1 MLLNIHFFCL
11 SSTLDNAE
19 SLAYFQKTFLI
30 VTYFAYSI
38 GDSYARISC
47 LFHDLP
53 VRAFDHLIA
62 RISLLLGSY
71 LQFRKD

>member
-1 MLLNIHFFCL
+1 MLIG
-11 SSTLDNAE
+11 T
-19 SLAYFQKTFLI
+19 

>member
-1 MLLNIHFFCL
+1 MLIG
-11 SSTLDNAE
+11 T
-19 SLAYFQKTFLI
+19 

-71 LQFRKD
+71 LQFRKIKEAMKTFLFSLTNRP